1 MGCRWQGKVRSLEM
15 GLFHYYASVS
25 AFCLARGSCTVEGD
39 TLEQKLKH
47 SLLCY
52 KMCELRLETVPTS
65 VHQTPEA
72 QEAVQATPF
81 STPGNPDV
89 CMYHRTFGTFMV
101 CTIAWHILKGAVVH
115 PLFSPPVCHILYNS
129 VFKFPNVALIAMK
142 RFFYYL
148 EVVTVKSAHKNGV
161 SITEPH
167 KDASS
172 VRRCFSDL
180 FLFTPIVLE

>member
-15 GLFHYYASVS
+15 GLSHYYASVS

-89 CMYHRTFGTFMV
+89 CMYHRTFGTFIRMV

-115 PLFSPPVCHILYNS
+115 PLFFPPVCHILYNS
-129 VFKFPNVALIAMK
+129 VFKFPI
-142 RFFYYL
+142 
-148 EVVTVKSAHKNGV
+148 HKCSTHCHEKIFLLFR
-161 SITEPH
+161 SIYSEICTQEWSEH
-167 KDASS
+167 Y
-172 VRRCFSDL
+172 
-180 FLFTPIVLE
+180 

>member
-1 MGCRWQGKVRSLEM
+1 M
-15 GLFHYYASVS
+15 
-25 AFCLARGSCTVEGD
+25 
-39 TLEQKLKH
+39 
-47 SLLCY
+47 
-52 KMCELRLETVPTS
+52 
-65 VHQTPEA
+65 
-72 QEAVQATPF
+72 
-81 STPGNPDV
+81 

-115 PLFSPPVCHILYNS
+115 PLFPPQFVTFCTIQSLNS
-129 VFKFPNVALIAMK
+129 RSTNVALIAMK

-180 FLFTPIVLE
+180 FLFTPIMLE